1 MADEETICMQ
11 ISQKLDSEE
20 KKILGY
26 FFFGKKTFF
35 YLKIVKSV
43 PVSVNARRQCP
54 FEA

>member
-26 FFFGKKTFF
+26 FFLGKKNIFF
-35 YLKIVKSV
+35 I
-43 PVSVNARRQCP
+43 
-54 FEA
+54 